1 MTGEFDGLSLHRL
14 RQRLS
19 TYRARD
25 QAWNTRLWHLPAILE
40 ITKTAIVTAKVIELG
55 LKQLFTFI
63 TMWRSLGLFYFMLIR
78 RWRRNMRPPTKLCAW
93 LPGNQAGML
102 SITLSRSLV
111 LKAIRR
117 QRNGTLFWRAQT
129 RAAAYAKLSSMTGGL
144 VPKERHADRLLVL
157 PKAQRLTWR
166 A

>member
-63 TMWRSLGLFYFMLIR
+63 TMWRSIVALLLFVNPALEQKDASAYAA
-78 RWRRNMRPPTKLCAW
+78 LCV
-93 LPGNQAGML
+93 
-102 SITLSRSLV
+102 RSLETG
-111 LKAIRR
+111 
-117 QRNGTLFWRAQT
+117 RNALHHIVSISDDERDGQ
-129 RAAAYAKLSSMTGGL
+129 
-144 VPKERHADRLLVL
+144 PKNC
-157 PKAQRLTWR
+157 
-166 A
+166 

>member
-25 QAWNTRLWHLPAILE
+25 QAWNTRLWHLPAISE
-40 ITKTAIVTAKVIELG
+40 ITKTAILT
-55 LKQLFTFI
+55 
-63 TMWRSLGLFYFMLIR
+63 R
-78 RWRRNMRPPTKLCAW
+78 
-93 LPGNQAGML
+93 
-102 SITLSRSLV
+102 
-111 LKAIRR
+111 
-117 QRNGTLFWRAQT
+117 RNGTLFWRAQT
-129 RAAAYAKLSSMTGGL
+129 RAAAYAKLRSMTGGL

-157 PKAQRLTWR
+157 PKARRLTRR